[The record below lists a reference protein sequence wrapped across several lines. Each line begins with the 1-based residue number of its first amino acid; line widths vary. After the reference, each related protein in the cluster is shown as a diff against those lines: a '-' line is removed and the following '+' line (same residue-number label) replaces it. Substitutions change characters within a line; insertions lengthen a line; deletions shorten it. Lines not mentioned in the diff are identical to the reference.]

1 MLNVIIIDDEIHAIK
16 LVEHYLNEI
25 PQVYVSARFQDP
37 MQVFTINDLSKI
49 DVIFLDIEM
58 PEVNGFEFAKKIS
71 ERNEKIKI
79 VFVTAFTQYAVGA
92 FELDTVVDYLVKPIT
107 KERLLK
113 TMNRLIKHDETHS
126 PELYISC
133 CGSFEVYYKGEP
145 LAWKTYKVKEL
156 FAYLLHQHAPV
167 DRLKI
172 FDDLWPELPDEK
184 AKVNFH
190 TCISLLRKA
199 FREIGY
205 DHVIKR
211 TGSQYQF
218 TLTAYQSDIQTIE
231 QALVELQQEPAGNSE
246 KNYKTIFSLYK
257 GAYLEQEDYH
267 WSFHKREELQQ
278 SVHTCLLTRASQ
290 FLKSGRLDQAAVY
303 FQKMIEVNP
312 TVEETYYQL
321 MNVYRQ
327 LDKKIEALKL
337 YSRLEATLEEFG
349 LEPSLNSKK
358 IYREITN
365 KNV

>member
-25 PQVYVSARFQDP
+25 AKVHILRFQDP
-37 MQVFTINDLSKI
+37 LQVFQIDDLSKI

-58 PEVNGFEFAKKIS
+58 PGVNGFDFAKEIS
-71 ERNEKIKI
+71 EHNEKIKI
-79 VFVTAFTQYAVGA
+79 VFVTAFSQYAVGA
-92 FELDTVVDYLVKPIT
+92 FELDTVVDYLVKPIS
-107 KERLLK
+107 KERLQK
-113 TMNRLIKHDETHS
+113 TMNRLIKPDETLDS
-126 PELYISC
+126 DLAISC
-133 CGSFEVYYKGEP
+133 FGAFEAYYKGEP
-145 LAWKTYKVKEL
+145 IAWKTYKVKEL
-156 FAYLLHQHAPV
+156 FVYLLHQHTPV

-199 FREIGY
+199 FREMGY

-218 TLTAYQSDIQTIE
+218 TLTTYQSDIQAIE
-231 QALVELQQEPAGNSE
+231 QALAELQQEPPVNPE
-246 KNYKTIFSLYK
+246 KNYEKILSLYK
-257 GAYLEQEDYH
+257 GVYLEREDYH

-278 SVHTCLLTRASQ
+278 NVHTCLLSRASQ
-290 FLKSGRLDQAAVY
+290 FVKSGSLEQAALY

-321 MNVYRQ
+321 MNVYMQ

-349 LEPSLNSKK
+349 LEPSSSSKK
-358 IYREITN
+358 IYKEITG
-365 KNV
+365 KNS